1 MVQGAQPSGWEGPD
15 SGWFWPDLPWGR
27 WHTGSTWLPHVL
39 SPQNFKLPK
48 DLKSYLD
55 QVSLIGVTAG
65 VRDVR
70 VEGRSRL
77 ILSPTIPHLP
87 FVGGLQLLFLER
99 PRVQF
104 SFQGAARL
112 ADKLPAIQEKVV
124 DDLEEELSKEVVWPN
139 RIVLPLS
146 SAADPRQVSR
156 QE

>member
-1 MVQGAQPSGWEGPD
+1 MVDFDLIYLGDADIQVQPD
-15 SGWFWPDLPWGR
+15 F
-27 WHTGSTWLPHVL
+27 HMYKVL
-39 SPQNFKLPK
+39 KLPK

-112 ADKLPAIQEKVV
+112 ADKLPSIQEKVV

-146 SAADPRQVSR
+146 SAADPRQESK
-156 QE
+156 